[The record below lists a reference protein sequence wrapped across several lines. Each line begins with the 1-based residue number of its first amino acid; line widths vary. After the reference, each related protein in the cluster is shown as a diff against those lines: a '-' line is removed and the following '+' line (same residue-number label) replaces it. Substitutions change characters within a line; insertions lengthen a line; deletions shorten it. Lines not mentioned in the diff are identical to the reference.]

1 MTAPTAIFPSYA
13 FDGSVISLSLA
24 DLSGL
29 TAAEADAATG
39 DGRKV
44 AFELV
49 RQIQARIAAANP
61 APVGVTATKNTPTG
75 LTATTVRQGYN
86 FNFDLDISA
95 SDVVNAS

>member
-1 MTAPTAIFPSYA
+1 MLPTALLPSYQ
-13 FDGSVISLSLA
+13 FDGTTITFNLA

-44 AFELV
+44 AFELI
-49 RQIQARIAAANP
+49 RQIQSRIAAANP

-75 LTATTVRQGYN
+75 LTATTVRQTYN
-86 FNFDLDISA
+86 LAFDLDISG
-95 SDVVNAS
+95 SDVVNAV